1 MKKWYLSFG
10 RIKPIDLFVFIGVN
24 VVCSLYIM
32 QPYLKD
38 FKEKKLLEENREQ
51 ISNETGN
58 SVKNQDESSSK

>member
-32 QPYLKD
+32 QPY
-38 FKEKKLLEENREQ
+38 FKELKEKGLLKENQEQ
-51 ISNETGN
+51 NSKETSN
-58 SVKNQDESSSK
+58 SAQNQDEPSSK